1 MFLILGLVVVFA
13 SIYAGYSMH
22 GGSIAV
28 LIQVSEFIIIGGAA
42 LGAMLIGNSW
52 ADVKRIFATIAS
64 LLKADPYGR
73 SANNELLRVLYEIFY
88 LARRDGLIGIESHV
102 EHPDES
108 ELIQKYPVFAAN
120 HHAVDFLADTMKVL
134 LSGTVA
140 DHHLAEILDVDLETY
155 YEEGLIVPHAIARIG
170 DAMPGFGIVAAVL
183 GVIITMGKI
192 GGEPA
197 VIGESVAAALVGTF
211 LGVLLA
217 YGVVGPI
224 AQKIEGRVR
233 GEFDYLRCIRTAVL
247 SFARG
252 DAPLTCVEFARR
264 SIAPEERPTFS
275 ELEEITRDGVEIGA

>member
-1 MFLILGLVVVFA
+1 VFLILGLFVVFA

-42 LGAMLIGNSW
+42 LGALLIANSW
-52 ADVKRIFATIAS
+52 TVVKRIFGETLA
-64 LLKADPYGR
+64 LLKPDPYGR
-73 SANNELLRVLYEIFY
+73 EANTELLTVLYEIFY
-88 LARRDGLIGIESHV
+88 IARRDGLIGIESHV
-102 EHPDES
+102 EAPRES
-108 ELIQKYPVFAAN
+108 ELFSKHPVFADN
-120 HHAVDFLADTMKVL
+120 HHAMDFLADTLKVL

-140 DHHLAEILDVDLETY
+140 DHHLAEILDTDLEQY
-155 YEEGLIVPHAIARIG
+155 YDEGMEVPHAVAQVG

-224 AQKIEGRVR
+224 AQQLEGRVR
-233 GEFDYLRCIRTAVL
+233 AEHDYLRCIRTAVL

-252 DAPLTCVEFARR
+252 DAPLTSVEFARR
-264 SIAPEERPTFS
+264 SIPPEERPTFS
-275 ELEEITRDGVEIGA
+275 EVEEITTDAVAV